1 MFHAA
6 QSEKCC
12 MPSDKIMFKRNRW
25 RNTSYFMI
33 GTPKK
38 PGLSPKKQKQY
49 DAEIL
54 GFLPLLPEKYFKEKP
69 ELKHTVSTI
78 KSHFAPKS
86 NLMTRS
92 AARALGS
99 NTGTTS
105 VTVNDPFCQPVNND
119 DKPEGLTKLRM
130 GLVILD
136 LDLDVEWMNHVVEH
150 VLKCKKAKL
159 DVLENKL
166 FGAEI
171 VTTYQCRFCKEE
183 LVKRQSPDDNR
194 PAHPGI
200 KGSAV
205 NLNLAPA
212 IFSSGTNVQKALELF
227 AEAGIQC
234 LSAHVMQDLVDKVKK
249 SISDL
254 SEEQL

>member
-1 MFHAA
+1 VNYDDAEAATLKLLASLPQEFHGLWYTISQLTHLIRDGRVPCVPRSTVRKVVHA
-6 QSEKCC
+6 
-12 MPSDKIMFKRNRW
+12 DKIMFKRNRW

-54 GFLPLLPEKYFKEKP
+54 GFLPLMPEKYFKEKP
-69 ELKHTVSTI
+69 ELKHTVSMI
-78 KSHFAPKS
+78 KSHFALKS
-86 NLMTRS
+86 NLTTRS
-92 AARALGS
+92 
-99 NTGTTS
+99 TTS

-119 DKPEGLTKLRM
+119 DKPEGLTKLQM

-171 VTTYQCRFCKEE
+171 VTTYQC
-183 LVKRQSPDDNR
+183 
-194 PAHPGI
+194 
-200 KGSAV
+200 
-205 NLNLAPA
+205 
-212 IFSSGTNVQKALELF
+212 
-227 AEAGIQC
+227 
-234 LSAHVMQDLVDKVKK
+234 
-249 SISDL
+249 
-254 SEEQL
+254 